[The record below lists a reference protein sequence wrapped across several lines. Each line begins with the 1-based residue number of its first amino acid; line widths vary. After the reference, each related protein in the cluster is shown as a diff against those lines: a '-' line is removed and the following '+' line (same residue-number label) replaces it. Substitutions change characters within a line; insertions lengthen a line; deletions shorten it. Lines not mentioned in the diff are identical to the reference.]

1 MTALADRHLA
11 WAEKFYQV
19 KGGQPF
25 TIEGREWVRD
35 RFFAPA
41 FGWRLWPK
49 NPARLCET
57 CRARVDPEVFVDWA
71 PALVRSLVMHRR
83 RAKTCDGLRL
93 IPCMVT
99 VENLVRGDGK
109 TTNMFALA
117 SAALADPELAPL
129 TIQFMAS
136 AGSQTGTLIDEN
148 LLDPI
153 AADRVLRKK
162 FSTKGNKVVFDH
174 GKRAKSYLEFVETSF
189 RSNTGRRRGVILID
203 EARDVQARAVA
214 SVLPSI
220 RATSKFFCPRGHS
233 ERPFEPDKVF
243 QCPTC
248 AEDMLPFVP
257 RIWMVS
263 SSGLDEGEDQWFN
276 QLVELRQ
283 ELPVPY
289 LYLHRSEAA
298 QNPNVAQHEQDV
310 LEEAFA
316 DVPALKDYL
325 AVELGNVPAR
335 KGDAF
340 VTKADLRAVTDE
352 TIKNLVGS
360 PLDCVGFLDTSWSG
374 DLTSLLLAGWDPDEC
389 DHPWQRLRVL
399 HWAVWKPETLSG
411 GVIDPSAIQEHFD
424 HHLPLFPALKMLL
437 VDDRGMHWAKDFVY
451 WNNRERA
458 RTYGRKVKA
467 FHGKRERRAD
477 GSVVK
482 RGERI
487 PGLWGG
493 EEDRIRGWQLLEQR
507 IAATGQGVEALA
519 IPTSTELPELH
530 AELLGVVRKLMSD
543 GSYQITDRSRKK
555 RHADVAE
562 ALAGCC
568 LLAYVEQTRSTAQS
582 LSDVQRSR
590 AASAFKDVFG
600 GGRRLTG
607 SLIDDMF

>member
-11 WAEKFYQV
+11 WAEKHYQV

-25 TIEGREWVRD
+25 TIEGREWVRG

-57 CRARVDPEVFVDWA
+57 CRARVDPETFVDWEA
-71 PALVRSLVMHRR
+71 ALVRSLVMHRR
-83 RAKTCDGLRL
+83 RSKNCDGLRL

-117 SAALADPELAPL
+117 AAALADVELAPL

-153 AADRVLRKK
+153 AADRMLRKK

-174 GKRAKSYLEFVETSF
+174 GRRGGKSYLEFVETSF
-189 RSNTGRRRGVILID
+189 KSNTGRRRGVILID
-203 EARDVQARAVA
+203 EARDVQPRAVA

-220 RATSKFFCPRGHS
+220 RATSKLYCPKGHA
-233 ERPFEPDKVF
+233 ERPYEPEKIHK
-243 QCPTC
+243 CPTC
-248 AEDMLPFVP
+248 ADVMVPFVP

-283 ELPVPY
+283 EAPVPW
-289 LYLHRSEAA
+289 LYLHRSEHA

-325 AVELGNVPAR
+325 AVELGNVAAR

-340 VTKADLRAVTDE
+340 VTKADLRAVADASVV
-352 TIKNLVGS
+352 NLQGS
-360 PLDCVGFLDTSWSG
+360 PLECVGFLDTSWSG
-374 DLTSLLLAGWDPDEC
+374 DLTSLLIAGWDPDAC
-389 DHPWQRLRVL
+389 DHPWQQLRVL
-399 HWAVWKPETLSG
+399 HWAVWRPEQLSG
-411 GVIDPSAIQEHFD
+411 GVIDPTQIQAHFD
-424 HHLPLFPALKMLL
+424 RHLPLFPALRNLL
-437 VDDRGMHWAKDFVY
+437 VDDRGMTWAKDFVV
-451 WNNRERA
+451 WNNRERS
-458 RTYGRKVKA
+458 RTFGRKIKA
-467 FHGKRERRAD
+467 FHGKRVRRED
-477 GSVVK
+477 GTSEKKGARV
-482 RGERI
+482 

-507 IAATGQGVEALA
+507 IAATSQGLDALA
-519 IPTSTELPELH
+519 IPPAAELPELH
-530 AELLGVVRKLMSD
+530 AELLGVVRKLMAD

-568 LLAYVEQTRSTAQS
+568 LLAYVEQTRPKTTLTRDAVSQSTP
-582 LSDVQRSR
+582 RR
-590 AASAFKDVFG
+590 G
-600 GGRRLTG
+600 GGLVTG
-607 SLIDDMF
+607 GLNWNSF